1 MRQFIIKQ
9 MNTRTMNAD
18 GTKNTDI
25 STLKRRLIA
34 SVGYLA
40 LRLHDIVT
48 IFIVYPLM
56 IVVII
61 GIKILEAIRDTYDAL
76 VTSAKDTIDVNI
88 RDAQGVRNL
97 WTGNYGKGRLVV
109 KNPSAK
115 PTRIP
120 G

>member
-18 GTKNTDI
+18 GTKRTDI
-25 STLKRRLIA
+25 STFKRRAIA
-34 SVGYLA
+34 VSGYTA
-40 LRLHDIVT
+40 LRVHDI
-48 IFIVYPLM
+48 INIVVISPIM
-56 IVVII
+56 IVVIL
-61 GIKILEAIRDTYDAL
+61 GIKILEAFRDVYDAT
-76 VTSAKDTIDVNI
+76 VGTIKGTIDTNV
-88 RDAQGVRNL
+88 RDYEGVRNL
-97 WTGNYGKGRLVV
+97 WTGNYGKGKLVV